1 MTNLQQTLLKF
12 EDFLMM
18 IFIQIT
24 IKGLFI
30 YICHVRF
37 LSFYFYFLYFVLLFV
52 FVLWCVNACSED
64 TPALE
69 NCDSK
74 KRHYSNRVV
83 STERKATSGDL
94 FSPPPEDDF
103 SAGFLSNPITAH
115 WNRFSSFTLL
125 DIQG

>member
-1 MTNLQQTLLKF
+1 
-12 EDFLMM
+12 MM

-37 LSFYFYFLYFVLLFV
+37 LSFYFYFLYFVVLFV

-94 FSPPPEDDF
+94 FSPPPDDDF